1 MKIFAKYVII
11 SNDIIVEN
19 EEYNRILNIKIFHS
33 NIYFSSY
40 IFLTQ
45 ASNKNNFG
53 NKKIPYRKIRSSFA
67 RYET

>member
-19 EEYNRILNIKIFHS
+19 EEYNRILNIKRFHS

-40 IFLTQ
+40 IFLIYL
-45 ASNKNNFG
+45 G
-53 NKKIPYRKIRSSFA
+53 V
-67 RYET
+67 E